1 MFGSPIDDALGE
13 DWTDAWQGLQLS
25 HCGRVEVY
33 LSRAGRSAWADGRRT
48 GWNTAGD
55 ADQDLFAIGYLAGEV
70 EVGQVDT
77 GQGSAGQGKHVGDA
91 GSGFGADQPG
101 TADFSGYVDDD
112 HLRRWGGCRCAGRRR
127 LSDG

>member
-1 MFGSPIDDALGE
+1 MFGSPVDDALGE
-13 DWTDAWQGLQLS
+13 DWTDAWQGLQLG
-25 HCGRVEVY
+25 HRGRVEVY
-33 LSRAGRSAWADGRRT
+33 LGCAGRSAWADGRRT

-70 EVGQVDT
+70 QVGQVDT
-77 GQGSAGQGKHVGDA
+77 GESSAGQGKHVGDA
-91 GSGFGADQPG
+91 GSGFGTDQPG

-112 HLRRWGGCRCAGRRR
+112 DLRRWGGCRYAGRRR